1 MANQEHLIKI
11 TGALRTVSEALQ
23 VLDKRIRNNT
33 ELIMLLAGIEEKESG
48 IEEEE

>member
-11 TGALRTVSEALQ
+11 TGALKTISEALQ
-23 VLDKRIRNNT
+23 VLDKRVRNNT
-33 ELIMLLAGIEEKESG
+33 ELIKLLSGIEG

>member
-11 TGALRTVSEALQ
+11 TGALKTVSEALQ
-23 VLDKRIRNNT
+23 VLDKRVRNNT
-33 ELIMLLAGIEEKESG
+33 ELIKLIAGIEG